1 MFYCHGRWEGVVEED
16 AGEREIRE
24 KKELKNKKQKNASC
38 CDTSFASMS

>member
-1 MFYCHGRWEGVVEED
+1 MEGGKELRKKMQQ
-16 AGEREIRE
+16 REIRE